1 VRNRYILCFAIIGL
15 LFISGLWGYVGNGVL
30 SEAQNGKIRMLPN
43 VSGPVT
49 TGLASNSDYDVPR
62 AQGKELTR
70 VRN

>member
-49 TGLASNSDYDVPR
+49 TGLASNSEMLLGR
-62 AQGKELTR
+62 REEELTC
-70 VRN
+70 VGS